1 MNPDEQKH
9 DNLKAVVDS
18 VERSQISSIKTVVS
32 GIVNTISDPRST
44 TKDLQDII
52 EVDPPL
58 TAKVLKIANSA
69 YYSSPKRI
77 SEIRQA
83 LIWIGTDAIRELALG
98 QKVCEIFQKDEVVHG
113 YSRIMLWKHSIAVA
127 LLAKMIFR
135 KQFGQKGESI
145 YAAGLMH
152 DIGIIVE
159 DQFLQNDFKHILSKT
174 KDEKKNLSKAEYEV
188 LGYTHT
194 DVAREITNRWDFP
207 QELVVSIGDH
217 HRPNKT
223 TQEFLRFGST
233 LYLADYLCQIRGIG
247 YADAPFHDKA
257 AFQQC
262 LKNLGVMPRALK
274 IIVKDMELEI
284 SKMEDQGLIP
294 V

>member
-9 DNLKAVVDS
+9 DKLQAVVDS
-18 VERSQISSIKTVVS
+18 VDRSEISSIKTVVS
-32 GIVNTISDPRST
+32 GIVNTINDPRST
-44 TKDLQDII
+44 VKDLQDII
-52 EVDPPL
+52 EIDPPL
-58 TAKVLKIANSA
+58 TAKVLRIANSA
-69 YYSSPKRI
+69 YYSSPNLI

-83 LIWIGTDAIRELALG
+83 LIWMGTDVLRELALS
-98 QKVCEIFQKDEVVHG
+98 QKVCEIFQKDEVIHG

-135 KQFGQKGESI
+135 REFGLKGEDI

-194 DVAREITNRWDFP
+194 DIAREITNRWDFP
-207 QELVVSIGDH
+207 QELVVSIGYH
-217 HRPNKT
+217 HRPNKI

-233 LYLADYLCQIRGIG
+233 LYLADYLCQMRGIG
-247 YADAPFHDKA
+247 YADAPFHDKT
-257 AFQQC
+257 AFEQC
-262 LKNLGVMPRALK
+262 LTNLGLMPHALE
-274 IIVKDMELEI
+274 IIVKDMEQEI